1 MEKWGYALSAV
12 ATETATQAESLSLGN
27 LSGLPETIERPAA
40 AVLAASIGV
49 VHIGPGAFHRAHQA
63 WYFDRACKTDPR
75 WAISAVALKS
85 SGVRDALQ
93 PQDGLYTVA
102 VLDERVDFRVIG
114 ALRELLVA
122 SEDHAR
128 VLERMTARDTRVVT
142 LTITEKGY
150 CLKADGT
157 LDFEHP
163 DIAHDLLHP
172 RSPVT
177 AIGYLVEALRLRRGN
192 GIAPFTTISCDNLV
206 DNGHRL
212 GAAVLALAARQD
224 PALAQ
229 WIETNAR
236 FPRSMVDSI
245 VPATD
250 DALRARVTTALGVI
264 DAWPVQRE
272 SFMQWVIE
280 NRFCNERPDFA
291 ALGVTIT
298 DDVPAFVQAKL
309 RLLNGAHSSLA
320 YLGLRAGHVS
330 VADAMRDAA
339 LAHFVRS
346 LMIDDILPSLK
357 SPPGMDLR
365 VYVDSILQRF
375 RNPEIHHALAQI
387 AWDGSQKLPFRLFGT
402 VLDSLAAG
410 RPIDRLCVPIAAWLR
425 FLVDA
430 ASSGRKVVDPLADA
444 LMSIAADCDG
454 TVADVARWLCVAEV
468 LPQSLR
474 DSGEFVHAIESAYTG
489 MASV

>member
-1 MEKWGYALSAV
+1 MEKWGNALSAV
-12 ATETATQAESLSLGN
+12 AAATATQAETLSLRN

-102 VLDERVDFRVIG
+102 VLDERVDYRVIG

-122 SEDHAR
+122 SEDRAR
-128 VLERMTARDTRVVT
+128 VLERMTARDTRIVT

-163 DIAHDLLHP
+163 DIAHDLLQP
-172 RSPVT
+172 RSPVS

-224 PALAQ
+224 AALAQ
-229 WIETNAR
+229 WIESNAR

-245 VPATD
+245 VPASD

-280 NRFCNERPDFA
+280 NRFCNEHPDFA
-291 ALGVTIT
+291 SLGVTIT

-339 LAHFVRS
+339 LAQFVRS

-357 SPPGMDLR
+357 SPPGMDVR
-365 VYVDSILQRF
+365 VYIDSILQRF

-402 VLDSLAAG
+402 VLDALAAG
-410 RPIDRLCVPIAAWLR
+410 RSIERLCVPIAAWLR
-425 FLVDA
+425 FLLDA
-430 ASSGRKVVDPLADA
+430 TRAQRAIVDPIADRLRA
-444 LMSIAADCDG
+444 IAAQCDG
-454 TVADVARWLCVAEV
+454 SAADIDHWLTLDNVFPEALRVSEAFKR
-468 LPQSLR
+468 SLTT
-474 DSGEFVHAIESAYTG
+474 AYL
-489 MASV
+489 